1 LTVIRSRALGALGAL
16 AIAATLA
23 VPGTLSAQETS
34 PEIGE
39 PAPTFTLPDTY
50 GEMHDLSGLRG
61 EWVVLEWLNY
71 DCPYVRKHYSS
82 GNIPGQQEKWIAE
95 GVRWMAIVSSAPGTQ
110 GYFEPAQMNA
120 RSASDGSNAE
130 AVLLDPDGV
139 VGRMYDAQTTPQ
151 MFVIDPD
158 GVLRYMGGIDDKPTS
173 RIEDLEVA
181 TQLVDRALTELMAGE
196 EVSIPTSR
204 PYGCSV
210 KYRN

>member
-1 LTVIRSRALGALGAL
+1 MIRHRTLGAL
-16 AIAATLA
+16 ALAATLTA
-23 VPGTLSAQETS
+23 PVAIAGQETA
-34 PEIGE
+34 PQIGE
-39 PAPTFTLPDTY
+39 AAPTFTLPDTY
-50 GEMHDLSGLRG
+50 GAQHALEDFLG

-82 GNIPGQQEKWIAE
+82 GNIPGQQEKWTAE
-95 GVRWMAIVSSAPGTQ
+95 GVNWLAIVSSAPGTQ
-110 GYFEPAQMNA
+110 GHFEPAQMNA
-120 RSASDGSNAE
+120 RSTSDGSNAD

-139 VGRMYDAQTTPQ
+139 VGRMYDAQTTPH

-196 EVSIPTSR
+196 DVSIATSR

-210 KYRN
+210 KYGN